1 MEDQIRLVVETK
13 LGDALAFSFPELV
26 RRDAHLSANTHKAR
40 AIIGMRRAGKT
51 SLLFQILK
59 DRLQLGV
66 PRERLIYFNFEDERL
81 GNMEAAD
88 LDLLLE
94 TYYRR
99 FPALRQNETVVWCL
113 DEIQL
118 IPGWERFVRRMLDS
132 EKVEVFL
139 SGSSASMLSREVA
152 TSMRGRATET
162 IVAPFS
168 FREFLRAVDLEPDSN
183 AQMLGGAVRSK
194 IEAGFEA
201 YLRWGGFPEIQLTET
216 DRERVELL
224 QSYVDVVLLR
234 DVAERHRVGNLA
246 GLRAFVR
253 QLLKSPA
260 QLLSV
265 NKVYRDFRSRGI
277 SVSKETLLEYLA
289 YLEDAFLVF
298 TVSLGVGS
306 ERRRQTNPRKL
317 YLTDHGLARAHAS
330 GPALD
335 RGRMIEN
342 IVAVRL
348 LAESMDLGYL
358 LTEAG
363 YEVDFLARD
372 FGGNERLI
380 QVASDLSDP
389 ATYNREVRALEAARS
404 EFPHAQALL
413 ISETPPARGADTPDW
428 LRIVPVWRWLLEPR

>member
-1 MEDQIRLVVETK
+1 MEDRIRKVVETK
-13 LGDALAFSFPELV
+13 LGDALVWTFPQLV
-26 RRDAHLSANTHKAR
+26 RRDASVSANIQKAR

-59 DRLQLGV
+59 DRLDLGV

-81 GNMEAAD
+81 AGMEATD
-88 LDLLLE
+88 LDLLLGA
-94 TYYRR
+94 YYRR
-99 FPALRQNETVVWCL
+99 FPAFRQNETVVWCL

-118 IPGWERFVRRMLDS
+118 IPEWERFVRRMLDS
-132 EKVEVFL
+132 EKVEIFL

-162 IVAPFS
+162 VVAPFS
-168 FREFLRAVDLEPDSN
+168 FREFLRATDCEPNRDV
-183 AQMLGGAVRSK
+183 QLLGAAECST

-201 YLRWGGFPEIQLTET
+201 YLRWGGFPEIQSTKT

-234 DVAERHRVGNLA
+234 DVAERHKVGNLTA
-246 GLRAFVR
+246 LRAFVR
-253 QLLKSPA
+253 QLLRSPA

-277 SVSKETLLEYLA
+277 SVSKETLLDYLT

-298 TVSLGVGS
+298 TLPLAVGS

-330 GPALD
+330 GSALD
-335 RGRMIEN
+335 RGRMLEN
-342 IVAVRL
+342 IVAGRL

-372 FGGNERLI
+372 FEGNERLI
-380 QVASDLSDP
+380 QVASDVSDP
-389 ATYNREVRALEAARS
+389 ATFEREVRALNAARA
-404 EFPHAQALL
+404 EFGQAQAILL
-413 ISETPPARGADTPDW
+413 SETPPPKGVATPEW
-428 LRIVPVWRWLLEPR
+428 LKIVSLWRWLLGG